1 MGVRGSAP
9 APPAPSCPWDAQGFP
24 SASEFH
30 KSFSHPR
37 PMSWPHVLPTARPPC
52 PSLQLPDKQPSEQET
67 ALERAGKS
75 FTLGGIWGQTR
86 RRSLPSGVKLSLR
99 WDDHRWL
106 GDGCWVLLPAPLR
119 LKIPAQTPHPCSSSK
134 SLLKFPIPAQ
144 TPHHCSNSP
153 SLHTLPIPSQILH
166 PCSHSPSPLR
176 LSIPAQ
182 IPISAH
188 TPHLCSHSPFLLTL
202 PIPSQP
208 PHPHQALEHSTA
220 PFPPAARNHQA
231 GSHLHVMAARSCYHC
246 CCSAL
251 THIDIL
257 VQRLIITGY
266 S

>member
-1 MGVRGSAP
+1 MAWGWVLGAAAS
-9 APPAPSCPWDAQGFP
+9 PSQAQN
-24 SASEFH
+24 
-30 KSFSHPR
+30 
-37 PMSWPHVLPTARPPC
+37 PC
-52 PSLQLPDKQPSEQET
+52 SDSPSLLK
-67 ALERAGKS
+67 
-75 FTLGGIWGQTR
+75 
-86 RRSLPSGVKLSLR
+86 
-99 WDDHRWL
+99 
-106 GDGCWVLLPAPLR
+106 
-119 LKIPAQTPHPCSSSK
+119 LKIPAQ
-134 SLLKFPIPAQ
+134 IPQ
-144 TPHHCSNSP
+144 
-153 SLHTLPIPSQILH
+153 

-182 IPISAH
+182 IPIPSHTPHLCSHSPSLLTLPIPAH
-188 TPHLCSHSPFLLTL
+188 SPHLCSHSPFLLTL